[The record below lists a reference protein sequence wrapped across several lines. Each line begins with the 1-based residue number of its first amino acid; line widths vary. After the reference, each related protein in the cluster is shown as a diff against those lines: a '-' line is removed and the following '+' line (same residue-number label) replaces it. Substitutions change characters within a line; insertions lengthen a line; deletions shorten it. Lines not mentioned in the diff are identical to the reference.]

1 MKKFFMALCLILAFA
16 LGTLVPI
23 ANAFEIPSFVK
34 DIKIYDVTENQVFL
48 EIYGQIYVYDY
59 LAEANNVIKKR
70 PRNHFFHPRNQNRP
84 CRNRTP
90 IP

>member
-1 MKKFFMALCLILAFA
+1 MKKFLAILCLILAFA

-34 DIKIYDVTENQVFL
+34 DIEIYDATENQVFL

-59 LAEANNVIKKR
+59 LTEADNAVEER
-70 PRNHFFHPRNQNRP
+70 Y
-84 CRNRTP
+84 
-90 IP
+90 

>member
-34 DIKIYDVTENQVFL
+34 DIEIYNVTKNQVFL
-48 EIYGQIYVYDY
+48 EIYGQVYVYDY
-59 LAEANNVIKKR
+59 LTEADNAIEER
-70 PRNHFFHPRNQNRP
+70 Y
-84 CRNRTP
+84 
-90 IP
+90 

>member
-1 MKKFFMALCLILAFA
+1 MKKFFMALCLIMAFA

-34 DIKIYDVTENQVFL
+34 DIEIYNVTENRVFL

-59 LAEANNVIKKR
+59 LTEADNAIEER
-70 PRNHFFHPRNQNRP
+70 Y
-84 CRNRTP
+84 
-90 IP
+90 

>member
-34 DIKIYDVTENQVFL
+34 EIEIHKVKENTASLQ
-48 EIYGQIYVYDY
+48 
-59 LAEANNVIKKR
+59 
-70 PRNHFFHPRNQNRP
+70 
-84 CRNRTP
+84 T
-90 IP
+90 

>member
-23 ANAFEIPSFVK
+23 ANAFESPSFVK
-34 DIKIYDVTENQVFL
+34 DIEIYDVTENQVFL

-59 LAEANNVIKKR
+59 LED
-70 PRNHFFHPRNQNRP
+70 
-84 CRNRTP
+84 
-90 IP
+90 

>member
-34 DIKIYDVTENQVFL
+34 DIEIYDVTENQVFL
-48 EIYGQIYVYDY
+48 EKFMSMIIW
-59 LAEANNVIKKR
+59 
-70 PRNHFFHPRNQNRP
+70 
-84 CRNRTP
+84 RTEYE
-90 IP
+90 